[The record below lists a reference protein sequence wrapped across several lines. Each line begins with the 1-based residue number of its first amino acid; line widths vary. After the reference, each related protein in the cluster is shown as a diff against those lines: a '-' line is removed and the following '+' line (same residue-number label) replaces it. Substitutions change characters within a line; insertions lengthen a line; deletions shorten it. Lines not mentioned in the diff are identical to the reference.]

1 MYISEVKSIIR
12 RERGS
17 FLHRREFETLAEALE
32 WARDLAS
39 RIIEGGF
46 WSDDEIIMEHRSI
59 DGVLTSLFTASTDI
73 SDRVSQSFSSIV

>member
-1 MYISEVKSIIR
+1 MYISEVRSIIR

-17 FLHRREFETLAEALE
+17 FLHRRELETLAEALE

-59 DGVLTSLFTASTDI
+59 DGVLTERTI
-73 SDRVSQSFSSIV
+73 

>member
-1 MYISEVKSIIR
+1 MYISEVRSIIR

-59 DGVLTSLFTASTDI
+59 DGVLTESII
-73 SDRVSQSFSSIV
+73 SKCRWI

>member
-1 MYISEVKSIIR
+1 MYISEVRNSVK
-12 RERGS
+12 RERGN
-17 FLHRREFETLAEALE
+17 FIHRRKFETLAEALE

-59 DGVLTSLFTASTDI
+59 DGVLTE
-73 SDRVSQSFSSIV
+73 SITSKCRWI

>member
-1 MYISEVKSIIR
+1 MYISEVRSIVR

-39 RIIEGGF
+39 RIVEGGF
-46 WSDDEIIMEHRSI
+46 WTDEEIIMEHRSI
-59 DGVLTSLFTASTDI
+59 DGVLTE
-73 SDRVSQSFSSIV
+73 RYE

>member
-1 MYISEVKSIIR
+1 MYISEVRNSVK
-12 RERGS
+12 RERGN
-17 FLHRREFETLAEALE
+17 FIHRRKFETLAEALE

-59 DGVLTSLFTASTDI
+59 DGVLTERMI
-73 SDRVSQSFSSIV
+73 

>member
-1 MYISEVKSIIR
+1 MYISEVRSIIR

-39 RIIEGGF
+39 RIIESGF

-59 DGVLTSLFTASTDI
+59 DGVLTERTI
-73 SDRVSQSFSSIV
+73 

>member
-1 MYISEVKSIIR
+1 MYISEVRSIFR
-12 RERGS
+12 GERGS

-59 DGVLTSLFTASTDI
+59 DGVLTE
-73 SDRVSQSFSSIV
+73 SITSKCRWI